1 MEKYKKNS
9 IIFSLLTLLL
19 LSFYFFPRSLAYA
32 SNFDINK
39 INSSCKAYYL
49 VDYGT
54 GEILLKNNENERLK
68 IASMVKIMSS
78 LLVLEEIQNGKL
90 SFDEEITISE
100 NAASMGGS
108 EIFLD
113 KGSKHKVSDL
123 LKSVL
128 VAYANDSTVALS
140 ERIAGSEQSFVVKM
154 NEKAKKLGMNDTL
167 FENATGLPTENQYS
181 TAKDV
186 SVMFRELLK
195 HKEVYD
201 FGKIWTEDYMHP
213 SGRATTMTNT
223 NKLIRYYNGCDMGK
237 TGYTSEAKHCLS
249 ATANRNGMRIVTVV
263 IGANSSKERFYDA
276 SSLLNY
282 AFENY
287 ENKVVVNKGT
297 VIGKANVKGG
307 KQKTVDL
314 VVNDD
319 IRIFAKKGEK
329 PEFTTK
335 ILNTNIKSPIKKG
348 DKVAK
353 LEVSSRYG
361 KSYYDLVT
369 SASVDK
375 ASYIDSIENIFV
387 NW

>member
-19 LSFYFFPRSLAYA
+19 LSFYFFPRSFAYA

-49 VDYGT
+49 VDYAS

-128 VAYANDSTVALS
+128 VASANDSTVALS
-140 ERIAGSEQSFVVKM
+140 ERVAGSEQNFVVKM

-201 FGKIWTEDYMHP
+201 FGKIWTEGYRHP

-249 ATANRNGMRIVTVV
+249 ATANRNGMRIVSVV

-353 LEVSSRYG
+353 LEVSSKYG

>member
-32 SNFDINK
+32 GNFDINK

-49 VDYGT
+49 VDYAS

-78 LLVLEEIQNGKL
+78 LLVLEEIRNGKL

-128 VAYANDSTVALS
+128 VASANDSTVALS
-140 ERIAGSEQSFVVKM
+140 ERVAGSEQNFVVKM

-186 SVMFRELLK
+186 SIMFRELLK

-201 FGKIWTEDYMHP
+201 FGKVWTEDYMHP

-249 ATANRNGMRIVTVV
+249 ATANRNGMRIVAVV

-297 VIGKANVKGG
+297 VICKANVKVG

-353 LEVSSRYG
+353 LEVSSKYG

>member
-1 MEKYKKNS
+1 MEKYRKNT
-9 IIFSLLTLLL
+9 IIFSLFTLLL
-19 LSFYFFPRSLAYA
+19 FSFYFFPKSIAYA

-39 INSSCKAYYL
+39 INSCCKAYYL
-49 VDYGT
+49 VDYGS
-54 GEILLKNNENERLK
+54 GEILLQNKENERLK

-78 LLVLEEIQNGKL
+78 LLVLDEIRNGRL
-90 SFDEEITISE
+90 SFDDEVTISE
-100 NAASMGGS
+100 NASRTGGS

-113 KGSKHKVSDL
+113 KGSKHKVKDL

-128 VAYANDSTVALS
+128 VASANDSTVALS
-140 ERIAGSEQSFVVKM
+140 EKVAGSEQNFVVKM

-167 FENATGLPTENQYS
+167 FENATGLPTVNQYS

-186 SVMFRELLK
+186 SIMFRELLK
-195 HKEVYD
+195 YKEVFE
-201 FGKIWTEDYMHP
+201 FGKIWTEDYIHP

-223 NKLIRYYNGCDMGK
+223 NKLIRYYDGCDMGK

-249 ATANRNGMRIVTVV
+249 ATATRDGLRVVAVV
-263 IGANSSKERFYDA
+263 IGANSSKERFYCT

-287 ENKVVVNKGT
+287 ENKVVVNKGA

-307 KQKTVDL
+307 KRKTIDLLVDED
-314 VVNDD
+314 V
-319 IRIFAKKGEK
+319 RIFVKKGEK
-329 PEFTTK
+329 PEFSTK
-335 ILNTNIKSPIKKG
+335 ILDTIIKSPIEKG

-353 LEVSSRYG
+353 MEVSSKYG
-361 KSYYDLVT
+361 KYYVDLV
-369 SASVDK
+369 SGSNVDK
-375 ASYIDSIENIFV
+375 ASYIDGIENIFE

>member
-49 VDYGT
+49 VDYAS

-78 LLVLEEIQNGKL
+78 LLVLEEIQNGRL

-128 VAYANDSTVALS
+128 VASANDSTVALS
-140 ERIAGSEQSFVVKM
+140 ERVAGSEQSFVVIM

-249 ATANRNGMRIVTVV
+249 ATANRNGMRIVAVV

-297 VIGKANVKGG
+297 VIGNANVKGG
-307 KQKTVDL
+307 KQNTVDL

-319 IRIFAKKGEK
+319 IRIFAKKGKK

-353 LEVSSRYG
+353 LEVSSKYG